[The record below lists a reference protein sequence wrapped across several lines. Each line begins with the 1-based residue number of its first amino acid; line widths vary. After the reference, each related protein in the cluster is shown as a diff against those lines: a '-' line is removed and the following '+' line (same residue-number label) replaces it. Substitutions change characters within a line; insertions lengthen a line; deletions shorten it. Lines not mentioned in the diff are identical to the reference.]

1 MDIETKSDSAN
12 KRMNSLVAVT
22 VVILSVFTAVSKIKD
37 DNIVQA
43 IQTAKADSVD
53 SWNEY
58 QAARMKLRIVEA
70 ANQTI
75 RLTANLPGLDAEA
88 VATERKRNDEAIAGY
103 DASSKTLF
111 GKAKGLEASIEKL
124 NFQDDQF
131 DISDALISIAIA
143 AAAVAA
149 LTESWMLLCLAW
161 VSGGTG
167 IVMGLAGFL
176 GWGLHPDWLVKLLT

>member
-1 MDIETKSDSAN
+1 MDIETKTESAN
-12 KRMNSLVAVT
+12 KRLNSLVAVT
-22 VVILSVFTAVSKIKD
+22 VVILSVFMAVSKIKD

-58 QAARMKLRIVEA
+58 QAARVKLRIVDQ
-70 ANQTI
+70 ANQTL
-75 RLTANLPGLDAEA
+75 RLTANLPGLDATA
-88 VATERKRNDEAIAGY
+88 VATEMQKNDAAIKGY
-103 DASSKTLF
+103 DESSKKLF
-111 GKAKGLEASIEKL
+111 EKAKGLEATIEKL

-143 AAAVAA
+143 VAAVAA
-149 LTESWMLLCLAW
+149 LTESFMLLALGW
-161 VSGGTG
+161 LSGGTG

>member
-1 MDIETKSDSAN
+1 MDIETKTESSN

-22 VVILSVFTAVSKIKD
+22 VVILSVFMAVSKIKD

-58 QAARMKLRIVEA
+58 QAARVKLRIVDQ
-70 ANQTI
+70 ANQTL
-75 RLTANLPGLDAEA
+75 RLTANLPGLDAAA
-88 VATERKRNDEAIAGY
+88 VAAEMQKNDAAIKGY
-103 DASSKTLF
+103 DESSKKLLE
-111 GKAKGLEASIEKL
+111 KAKGLEASIEKL

-143 AAAVAA
+143 VAAVAA
-149 LTESWMLLCLAW
+149 LTESFMLLLLGW
-161 VSGGTG
+161 ISGGTG